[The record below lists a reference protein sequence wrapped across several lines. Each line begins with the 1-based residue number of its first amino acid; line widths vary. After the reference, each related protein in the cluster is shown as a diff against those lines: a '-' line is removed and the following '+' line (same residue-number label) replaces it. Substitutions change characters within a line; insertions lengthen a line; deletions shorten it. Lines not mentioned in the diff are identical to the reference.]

1 MGNERMGGVRGT
13 ENRGMR
19 AGVEGNTNQNF
30 PLCFPPRVRTCYPM
44 KTPYCMD
51 STCRIAGRIGEST
64 YERSAGMYI
73 MSKLVVLFNTV
84 ARERDVV
91 MIDYLLTMQREEK
104 LRSWRATRD
113 RSV

>member
-1 MGNERMGGVRGT
+1 
-13 ENRGMR
+13 
-19 AGVEGNTNQNF
+19 
-30 PLCFPPRVRTCYPM
+30 
-44 KTPYCMD
+44 
-51 STCRIAGRIGEST
+51 
-64 YERSAGMYI
+64 MYI